1 VRTRRAPAFVTSPRA
16 GRAAAGSRLL
26 RLRGLVTPPA
36 TSGSFLA
43 GIALA
48 GSAVLALLIAPLIEG
63 L

>member
-1 VRTRRAPAFVTSPRA
+1 VTSPRA
-16 GRAAAGSRLL
+16 GRAAAVSRLL

-48 GSAVLALLIAPLIEG
+48 GSAVLALLIAPLTEG